1 MGASSA
7 WLTVLLTVWV
17 TVSDSEVGTRSL
29 FVMNYKGI
37 TLDAHKDQG
46 VRQGDQLGCCCD
58 SLGETLE

>member
-46 VRQGDQLGCCCD
+46 VRQGDQLGM
-58 SLGETLE
+58 LL